1 MTKTFDPTIYSLH
14 PLSTNTIN
22 KIKQHITTSSVPLT
36 DFGDSD
42 LKIRKISHDED
53 NSSRKVS
60 TESDYT
66 SVSSDYTPEHTIIHD
81 DDFVAVKPVPMRKIS
96 RFLVSPAAL
105 IASKTQQQLENTN
118 EVDSVNQEPFKVQRP
133 VENVNT
139 LEQLKIELEN
149 ITHAHVPTTKAK
161 DLNPVVS
168 EATQTQQQQQLD
180 TNVDNLTSSMSDSIP
195 GSLSQDTSVYNSRRT
210 STDCTEPVV
219 VAQTF
224 DMEIQRKLSQQGS
237 LDR

>member
-1 MTKTFDPTIYSLH
+1 M
-14 PLSTNTIN
+14 NTIN
-22 KIKQHITTSSVPLT
+22 KIKQHVTSNSAPPT
-36 DFGDSD
+36 DYCDSD
-42 LKIRKISHDED
+42 LKTRKISHEEE
-53 NSSRKVS
+53 NLSRKVS

-66 SVSSDYTPEHTIIHD
+66 SVSSDYTPENTIIHD
-81 DDFVAVKPVPMRKIS
+81 DDFVAVKPVPTRKIS

-105 IASKTQQQLENTN
+105 IASEAQQQLENTN
-118 EVDSVNQEPFKVQRP
+118 EVDSTNQEPFKVQRP

-149 ITHAHVPTTKAK
+149 ITHAHVPTAKAK
-161 DLNPVVS
+161 DLNPVIS
-168 EATQTQQQQQLD
+168 EATQTQQQQPLD
-180 TNVDNLTSSMSDSIP
+180 VNIDNLTSSMSESIP

-219 VAQTF
+219 VAQNS

-237 LDR
+237 LDRYGNQIFAIQGSQI